1 MAKEKKKKK
10 CWSMQQKNCSEI
22 VPRES
27 EFQRGQTNKMAPS
40 VHSDES
46 IEASSNFFLFKF
58 NLQNLGISKEKSSMQ
73 SFTCLLQNL
82 QEPMEQKKLELKERF
97 GCSDPINMTKLENY
111 VRKDG

>member
-1 MAKEKKKKK
+1 
-10 CWSMQQKNCSEI
+10 MQQKNCSEI
-22 VPRES
+22 VLRES

-82 QEPMEQKKLELKERF
+82 QEQINYFFRLVHERTF
-97 GCSDPINMTKLENY
+97 FPYGL
-111 VRKDG
+111 VRRT